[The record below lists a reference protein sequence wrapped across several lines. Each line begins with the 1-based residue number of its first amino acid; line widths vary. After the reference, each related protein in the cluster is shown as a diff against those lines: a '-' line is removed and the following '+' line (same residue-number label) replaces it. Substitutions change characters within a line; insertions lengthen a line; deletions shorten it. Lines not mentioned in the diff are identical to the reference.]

1 MKHFILLFF
10 CLQCVFAAGNH
21 LQDWNVTEHNIVGDG
36 QTLNTVPLQSLINR
50 VSAKGGGRLIFP
62 IGNYLCGSLQLKSGI
77 ELYLEEGAVLLGST
91 NPYHYA
97 NEKGKL
103 EEAFL
108 VASEATGIR
117 ITGAGTVDG
126 QGLGLALTIDSLH
139 HTGEWIDSTY
149 NYRRMRPGN
158 RPKLC
163 CFTHCN
169 DVRFEGVTF
178 RNSAGWGLSFH
189 ESSHISI
196 HNVTVSNR
204 AYWNNDGIDLTD
216 CSDVHIWECDVDA
229 ADDGICL
236 KSENKHADN
245 RNISINDCTVIS
257 SASAIKFG
265 TSSWGNF
272 RDVTIS
278 RIQVKD
284 TFRSAIA
291 IESVDGGNIENIQIF
306 DIFATNTGNALFIRL
321 GHRNGDKAGSVKNVT
336 VKNLWCE
343 VPFGRP
349 DIAYDLRG
357 PEVNYFH
364 NPFPCVI
371 SGIPEAMIQEV
382 LLEDIEVVFPG
393 RASKG
398 MAYIPISR
406 LQAVPEKTDEYPE
419 FTMFGELPS
428 WGFYTRH
435 VEGLQMK
442 NIRLILKEDDH
453 RPSLVFDNVK
463 QASVRSVRF
472 YPIKPTKNQIVMK
485 ESDVCIE

>member
-1 MKHFILLFF
+1 M
-10 CLQCVFAAGNH
+10 
-21 LQDWNVTEHNIVGDG
+21 
-36 QTLNTVPLQSLINR
+36 
-50 VSAKGGGRLIFP
+50 
-62 IGNYLCGSLQLKSGI
+62 
-77 ELYLEEGAVLLGST
+77 LGST
-91 NPYHYA
+91 NPYHYTKT
-97 NEKGKL
+97 EKGKL

-108 VASEATGIR
+108 VATEATGIR

-189 ESSHISI
+189 ESNHISI
-196 HNVTVSNR
+196 HNVTVFNR

-245 RNISINDCTVIS
+245 RNISINDCTVAS

-265 TSSWGNF
+265 TSSWGSF

-284 TFRSAIA
+284 TFRSAVA
-291 IESVDGGNIENIQIF
+291 IESVDGGNIDNIQIF

-321 GHRNGDKAGSVKNVT
+321 GHRNGDKAGSIKNVT

-371 SGIPEAMIQEV
+371 SGIPEAMIQGV
-382 LLEDIEVVFPG
+382 MLEDIEVVFPG

-398 MAYIPISR
+398 MAYIPVSR
-406 LQAVPEKTDEYPE
+406 LQAVPEKIDEYPE

-442 NIRLILKEDDH
+442 NIRLILKEADY
-453 RPSLVFDNVK
+453 RPSLVFDDVK
-463 QASVRSVRF
+463 QASIQSVRF
-472 YPIKPTKNQIVMK
+472 YPTQLGKEQIVLK
-485 ESDVCIE
+485 ESEVCTE